1 MEELEKKDIRSLPLQ
16 LIITPHQSQPY
27 IGLHNLILFILLG
40 VKIKTL
46 NVCQMSDNKKD
57 LRH

>member
-1 MEELEKKDIRSLPLQ
+1 MEGIKEKDIKSLPLQ

-40 VKIKTL
+40 VKIRTL
-46 NVCQMSDNKKD
+46 NVCQMSDN
-57 LRH
+57 LR